1 MTMNTRHLAIGFLLV
16 AFVSSVVHAAPATCE
31 ASGKIVDEN
40 GEGIAGAK
48 IVFAPTGNP
57 ATQYDGKTNKKGRY
71 YVPGMFNPS
80 SEGKWNVKIEA
91 EGYLPISMEI
101 ETRTV
106 NGVLIDEATTKLNP
120 RSEIPAVLIKA
131 MGNARIDFVM
141 SPADKVAEAAEALAA
156 QKAAEAAAE
165 GGGGATQARDPYE
178 AALET
183 VSAGDLAGSVELFE
197 KAVADEPD
205 SAERQESF
213 AKVLYQLERYDEA
226 EPYAL
231 RALELEPSNVEM
243 YMVLYSVYVGMGQL
257 DQAAEALH
265 KAEEVAPGDPRIMQQ
280 LAYVAN
286 ESGDTEGAITAYEGL
301 VEADP
306 GNTENWL
313 TLAGLYADAGA
324 TDKSTEAYGKVV
336 ELDPEGAPQV
346 FFNLG
351 ALLMNKPDR
360 TDEDSSR
367 AIEAF
372 RQAIELDPEYREAHK
387 QLAFALLGAGDRA
400 GAKSELEAYV
410 ALAPDAA
417 DSAQMKALIQ
427 GLQ

>member
-1 MTMNTRHLAIGFLLV
+1 MRTRHLAIGFLLV
-16 AFVSSVVHAAPATCE
+16 ALASSVALAAPATCE
-31 ASGKIVDEN
+31 ARGTIVDEN
-40 GEGIAGAK
+40 GNGIAGAK
-48 IVFAPTGNP
+48 IIFAPTGNP
-57 ATQYDGKTNKKGRY
+57 ATKYDGKTNKKGRY

-106 NGVLIDEATTKLNP
+106 NGVLIDEASTKLNP
-120 RSEIPAVLIKA
+120 DADIPAVLIKA
-131 MGNARIDFVM
+131 MGNARVDFVL
-141 SPADKVAEAAEALAA
+141 SPADKVVQAAEALAA
-156 QKAAEAAAE
+156 AKAAEAAGAD
-165 GGGGATQARDPYE
+165 GGGAPKARDPYE
-178 AALET
+178 AALES
-183 VSAGDLAGSVELFE
+183 VSAGDLEGSVALFE
-197 KAVADEPD
+197 KAVANDPD

-226 EPYAL
+226 EPYAV
-231 RALELEPSNVEM
+231 RALEIEPDNVEM

-257 DQAAEALH
+257 DQAGEALRS
-265 KAEEVAPGDPRIMQQ
+265 AEQVAPGDPRILQQ
-280 LAYVAN
+280 LAYVAS
-286 ESGDTEGAITAYEGL
+286 ESGDTEGAIAAYEGL
-301 VEADP
+301 VETDP

-324 TDKSTEAYGKVV
+324 MDKSAAAYGKVV

-346 FFNLG
+346 FYNLG

-360 TDEDSSR
+360 NDDDSRR
-367 AIEAF
+367 AVEAF
-372 RQAIELDPEYREAHK
+372 RQAVKLDPDYRDAHK
-387 QLAFALLGAGDRA
+387 QLAFALLGTGDRA
-400 GAKSELEAYV
+400 GAKSELEACV

-427 GLQ
+427 SLQ

>member
-1 MTMNTRHLAIGFLLV
+1 MRTRHLAIGILLV
-16 AFVSSVVHAAPATCE
+16 ALASAVAYAAPATCE
-31 ASGKIVDEN
+31 ARGTIVDEN
-40 GEGIAGAK
+40 GDAIVGAK
-48 IVFAPTGNP
+48 IIFAPTGNP
-57 ATQYDGKTNKKGRY
+57 ATKYDGTTNKKGRY

-80 SEGKWNVKIEA
+80 SEGKWNVVIEA

-106 NGVLIDEATTKLNP
+106 NGVLIDEASTKLNP
-120 RSEIPAVLIKA
+120 NSSIPAVLIRA
-131 MGNARIDFVM
+131 MGNARVDFVL
-141 SPADKVAEAAEALAA
+141 SPADQVVQAAEALAA
-156 QKAAEAAAE
+156 AKAAEA
-165 GGGGATQARDPYE
+165 GGEVTPKARDPYE

-183 VSAGDLAGSVELFE
+183 VSSGDLEGSIALFE

-226 EPYAL
+226 EPYAV
-231 RALELEPSNVEM
+231 RALEIEPDNVEM
-243 YMVLYSVYVGMGQL
+243 YMVLYSVYVGMGRL
-257 DQAAEALH
+257 DQAGEALRN
-265 KAEEVAPGDPRIMQQ
+265 AEQVAPGDPRILQQ
-280 LAYVAN
+280 LAYVAS
-286 ESGDTEGAITAYEGL
+286 ESGDTEGAIAAYEGL
-301 VEADP
+301 VETDP

-324 TDKSTEAYGKVV
+324 MDKSAAAYGKVV

-346 FFNLG
+346 FYNLG

-360 TDEDSSR
+360 NDDDSRR
-367 AIEAF
+367 AVEAF
-372 RQAIELDPEYREAHK
+372 RQAVKLDPDYRDAHK
-387 QLAFALLGAGDRA
+387 QLAFALLGTGDRA
-400 GAKSELEAYV
+400 GAKSELEACV

-427 GLQ
+427 SLQ